1 MVAVERPASLSWA
14 GATRNTTP
22 SEKPPS
28 SIRVTA
34 PAISGLRRARPSAA
48 VSRSCCSWRPSLPWS
63 AKASAMTSAQ
73 RDGGQ
78 DQKGGA
84 AADPVGQDAREHG
97 PDHPAQAGHRDHGAD
112 GAGPIL
118 AGGVGQPRQAGRPD
132 HGRGDAK
139 GQPGRDQRPEAD
151 GEPLAEAGSGQEQA
165 GRERDAA
172 VAEPVAGDSA
182 GDGSGDDREARRRE
196 GDSRFEPGQVE
207 GVAVGRQQR
216 HQRHQRH
223 LVHEDQRVEQD
234 QEPSHRPSLWVVSSD
249 DAASPDPRVQPRA
262 PGADRGGA
270 APAGRG
276 GGAAGHL
283 GGVDRRL
290 RGGAPGVDRAA
301 ARGRAGALAGPAA
314 RGRRLAGRG
323 AAAGSARATWGPGTG
338 GRRGGC

>member
-1 MVAVERPASLSWA
+1 MAPATRVTVHFPVRAASALQAMNRAEPIERISPMVAVERPASLSWA

-63 AKASAMTSAQ
+63 AKASATTSPSATAA
-73 RDGGQ
+73 RIR
-78 DQKGGA
+78 KGA
-84 AADPVGQDAREHG
+84 PRPTRSARTPAKTG

-132 HGRGDAK
+132 HGRGDAE
-139 GQPGRDQRPEAD
+139 GEPGRDQRPEAD
-151 GEPLAEAGSGQEQA
+151 GEPLAEAGGGQQQA

-182 GDGSGDDREARRRE
+182 GDGTGDDREARRRE

-216 HQRHQRH
+216 HQ
-223 LVHEDQRVEQD
+223 
-234 QEPSHRPSLWVVSSD
+234 
-249 DAASPDPRVQPRA
+249 
-262 PGADRGGA
+262 
-270 APAGRG
+270 
-276 GGAAGHL
+276 
-283 GGVDRRL
+283 
-290 RGGAPGVDRAA
+290 
-301 ARGRAGALAGPAA
+301 
-314 RGRRLAGRG
+314 
-323 AAAGSARATWGPGTG
+323 
-338 GRRGGC
+338 